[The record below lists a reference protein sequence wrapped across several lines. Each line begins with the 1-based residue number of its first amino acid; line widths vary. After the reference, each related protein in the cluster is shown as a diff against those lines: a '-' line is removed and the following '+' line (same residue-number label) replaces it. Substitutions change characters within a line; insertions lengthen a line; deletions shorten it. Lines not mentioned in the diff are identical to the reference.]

1 MWWEAVLFL
10 QGMVRWCLGRI
21 LSQVMWL
28 SAGILHRDKTHKGA
42 GQSGGWCPFSG
53 ETLSLGG
60 AVGLTFAQM
69 RKSDGRTEWC
79 NVTFC
84 FLYVPHLQAKKKNT
98 YRRRMTAW
106 LRWEP
111 SSAPWLVATFSTSV
125 RADVG
130 HGEISVISG
139 TLTDSVP
146 FCCCFF
152 YGSRAGGAGWTLGD
166 PSSTLRRS
174 HIWLKPTVEYWMS
187 VL

>member
-1 MWWEAVLFL
+1 
-10 QGMVRWCLGRI
+10 
-21 LSQVMWL
+21 MWL

-60 AVGLTFAQM
+60 AAGLTFAQM

-125 RADVG
+125 QADVG

-166 PSSTLRRS
+166 PSSRTDPVQGRVTHEAELSCVWGQWYRHEILLVPS
-174 HIWLKPTVEYWMS
+174 IDPTS
-187 VL
+187 D

>member
-84 FLYVPHLQAKKKNT
+84 FFMFPT
-98 YRRRMTAW
+98 YRPKRKTHIGEGWRLDWDGSQVRLPGWSLHFQHLSGQMLVMERSAW
-106 LRWEP
+106 SLGLWLTLCRSAVVFFMGAEP
-111 SSAPWLVATFSTSV
+111 EELGGHLETRAAPSVDPTS
-125 RADVG
+125 D
-130 HGEISVISG
+130 
-139 TLTDSVP
+139 
-146 FCCCFF
+146 
-152 YGSRAGGAGWTLGD
+152 
-166 PSSTLRRS
+166 
-174 HIWLKPTVEYWMS
+174 
-187 VL
+187 